1 MTRNTLHKTG
11 KTVVLATNQLY
22 FVQSADMV
30 VFMSEGRIAESG
42 SYPKLMAAGEHFATM
57 MKEVQI
63 EEEEK
68 DSPFAATVGE
78 ITQSAV
84 ATSPVESDK
93 VRLAKI
99 HALVNRNAKY
109 DDKSPPYMIILPT

>member
-1 MTRNTLHKTG
+1 MTRNTLHKAG

-42 SYPKLMAAGEHFATM
+42 PYPKLMAAGAHFATM

-68 DSPFAATVGE
+68 DGPVAETAGE
-78 ITQSAV
+78 ITQST
-84 ATSPVESDK
+84 ATTVESDK
-93 VRLAKI
+93 VR
-99 HALVNRNAKY
+99 V
-109 DDKSPPYMIILPT
+109 MIRAVFNISTNI